1 MREDKAGSPEGS
13 VCAGAACCGSC
24 RKIQMTTLDVGRG
37 LCPWSPGWRVPPD
50 KPTTS
55 EPGGSKDSLPPAWPW
70 SKVSSYRG
78 WAYGEPAL
86 PACTPGAGSTPSG
99 PEMRRKNR
107 APAARCKG
115 RVQGLCTPGQRS
127 IQPGALPG
135 SPTLASCLL
144 SFPQDSLL
152 PSLSAL
158 PLALLV
164 GYECRLLPPRWRQW
178 GGGPVSSHSC
188 NPTPPQLPACVS
200 LSLPLSHTHTHTY
213 TRPHTFGCLQ
223 EELGAQGCTW
233 GSCGQN
239 VRKTPQMAQSC
250 SHEAVRSWEDSF
262 PWRPTAS
269 GCPHRPGGDPA
280 SPLTSSLIPHTR
292 ARGPTE
298 TSPTHTGRELQECPA
313 RELDPPFCCFSH
325 ALGRNSSPR
334 LIICH
339 LQTGPPGPITAP
351 ICSRPFSTS
360 KHARPHG
367 SWPGPP

>member
-135 SPTLASCLL
+135 SPTLASCVL

-200 LSLPLSHTHTHTY
+200 LSLPLSHTHTAPHFRLSPGRAGCSGLYLGKLWAECEKNATDGPVVQPRSSEVLGGQFPLASHCLRLPTPPGWGPCLPPDLLTHPPY
-213 TRPHTFGCLQ
+213 PGQRPHRDLPHAHWQRTAGMPSQGVGPTFL
-223 EELGAQGCTW
+223 LFLTCTW
-233 GSCGQN
+233 
-239 VRKTPQMAQSC
+239 
-250 SHEAVRSWEDSF
+250 
-262 PWRPTAS
+262 
-269 GCPHRPGGDPA
+269 
-280 SPLTSSLIPHTR
+280 
-292 ARGPTE
+292 
-298 TSPTHTGRELQECPA
+298 
-313 RELDPPFCCFSH
+313 
-325 ALGRNSSPR
+325 
-334 LIICH
+334 
-339 LQTGPPGPITAP
+339 
-351 ICSRPFSTS
+351 
-360 KHARPHG
+360 
-367 SWPGPP
+367 